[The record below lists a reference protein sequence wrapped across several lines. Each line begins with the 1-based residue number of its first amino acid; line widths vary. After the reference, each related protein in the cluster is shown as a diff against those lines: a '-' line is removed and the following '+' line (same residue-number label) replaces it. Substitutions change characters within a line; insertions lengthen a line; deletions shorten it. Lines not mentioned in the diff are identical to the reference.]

1 MDTSKEASRIQ
12 TTCLVIL
19 STIAVAFAIYWLKPV
34 LIPFV
39 LALFLAI
46 GLAPVV
52 NLLVKHLRLPRVLS
66 VMVTLI
72 LAVLVLALLGV
83 IITGSLRGLT
93 TNAETYQTRMQK
105 VIDQAVEL
113 LPLESLGINREQL
126 LQPFSQ
132 ISGEAVRDLML
143 NTGGAVANLVSN
155 GVLVL
160 IFLCFI
166 MFGRSSRAMSIGRD
180 WGEIESNLRRY
191 IIVKAILSVATGFLV
206 GLALWILDIELA
218 VLFGLL
224 AFLLNFIPSIGSI
237 LGVVLPIPVILM
249 TPGISLTTIILA
261 IAIPGAVEFV
271 IGNIIEPR
279 LMGKR
284 FDLHP
289 IVIMMALIFWG
300 MLWGVIGMF
309 LATPL
314 MVVARLLLQER
325 EMTRPIGELLS
336 GRMGQ
341 KPAERPSAEQT

>member
-1 MDTSKEASRIQ
+1 MDTSKDASRIQ
-12 TTCLVIL
+12 TTCLIVL
-19 STIAVAFAIYWLKPV
+19 STIAVAFSLYWLKPV

-52 NLLVKHLRLPRVLS
+52 NLLVRHLRLPRMLGVL
-66 VMVTLI
+66 VTLI
-72 LAVLVLALLGV
+72 LAILVLVLLGV
-83 IITGSLRGLT
+83 AITGSLRGLAD
-93 TNAETYQTRMQK
+93 NADLYQARMQELL
-105 VIDQAVEL
+105 DQAIEL
-113 LPLESLGINREQL
+113 LPLESLRINREQL

-132 ISGEAVRDLML
+132 ISGKAVRDLML

-166 MFGRSSRAMSIGRD
+166 MFGRSSRSVSISND
-180 WGEIESNLRRY
+180 WDEIESNVRRY
-191 IIVKAILSVATGFLV
+191 IIVKSILSVATGFLV

-237 LGVVLPIPVILM
+237 LGVVLPIPVILV
-249 TPGISLTTIILA
+249 TPGISPATIILA
-261 IAIPGAVEFV
+261 IAIPGTVEFV

-314 MVVARLLLQER
+314 LVVARLLLQEH
-325 EMTRPIGELLS
+325 EMTRPIAELLS
-336 GRMGQ
+336 GRVGQ
-341 KPAERPSAEQT
+341 KAADQPSIGQT

>member
-1 MDTSKEASRIQ
+1 MNISKEAVGVQ

-52 NLLVKHLRLPRVLS
+52 NVLVRRLRVPRVLGAAI
-66 VMVTLI
+66 TLV
-72 LAVLVLALLGV
+72 LAFMVLVLLGI
-83 IITGSLRGLT
+83 IITGSLRGLAA
-93 TNAETYQTRMQK
+93 NAETYQTRTQEL
-105 VIDQAVEL
+105 INQAVER
-113 LPLESLGINREQL
+113 LPLETIGVDRDQL
-126 LQPFSQ
+126 LKPFSQ
-132 ISGEAVRDLML
+132 ISGKAVRDMML
-143 NTGGAVANLVSN
+143 STGSALANVVSN

-166 MFGRSSRAMSIGRD
+166 MFGRSRRPAPTDGG
-180 WGEIESNLRRY
+180 WGKIESNIRHY
-191 IIVKAILSVATGFLV
+191 IIVKAVLSVTTGVLV
-206 GLALWILDIELA
+206 GLTLWILNIELA

-224 AFLLNFIPSIGSI
+224 AFLLNFIPSVGSI
-237 LGVVLPIPVILM
+237 LAVLLPIPVVVL
-249 TPGISLTTIILA
+249 TPEISPATAILA
-261 IAIPGAVEFV
+261 IAIPGTVEFV

-279 LMGKR
+279 LMGKQ

-314 MVVARLLLQER
+314 MVVLRLLLQER
-325 EMTRPIGELLS
+325 EMTHPIAELLS

-341 KPAERPSAEQT
+341 NSRQRPPTIQT